1 MDAKMKEL
9 LIDYIDGN
17 LTGELQ
23 EFVQKQISK
32 NEEVRQEYSQLKEI
46 SELMGSDIELEPDST
61 LQSDFLLAI
70 EEELERIKEV
80 PGNVDKTLDSG
91 KARVIGL
98 SIPWKVAAAIAFVVT
113 GFFAGK
119 WVFQQSTENQELMA
133 LKKEMEETKGL
144 VIASLENK
152 TSASTR
158 LYGVNVAYKAES
170 ADSEIIRVLVKAMN
184 EDENV
189 NVRLAA
195 VQALARFSDE
205 PGVMNAL
212 IHALEVQKEA
222 LVQIALIN
230 LMVELK
236 EQRALDKLEQ
246 IIHDA
251 GTLEAVRD
259 EAHMAVFKLS

>member
-17 LTGELQ
+17 LSGEL
-23 EFVQKQISK
+23 EDFVKKQVAK
-32 NEEVRQEYSQLKEI
+32 NKEVALAYEQLKEL
-46 SELMGSDIELEPDST
+46 SDLMRSSTELEPDSI
-61 LQSDFLLAI
+61 LRDDFLL
-70 EEELERIKEV
+70 ELEKELEEV
-80 PGNVDKTLDSG
+80 EKSLESDNVK
-91 KARVIGL
+91 VIGWT
-98 SIPWKVAAAIAFVVT
+98 IPWKVAAAIALLAV

-119 WVFQQSTENQELMA
+119 WVLRQDAQDRELA
-133 LKKEMEETKGL
+133 QLKAEMEQTKEL
-144 VIASLENK
+144 VLSSLQDK

-158 LYGVNVAYKAES
+158 LHGVNAAYEVQS
-170 ADSEIIRVLVKAMN
+170 ADAEIIRVLVNTMN

-195 VQALARFSDE
+195 VQALAQFSDQ
-205 PGVMNAL
+205 PGVVNAL
-212 IHALEVQKEA
+212 VQALEVQKEA

-236 EQRALDKLEQ
+236 EKRALDKLER
-246 IIHDA
+246 IIHDEN
-251 GTLEAVRD
+251 TLEAVKD